1 MVSSA
6 GAGPRP
12 LRYAKQTAQT
22 LAQQI
27 RDALQPEVKI
37 RARHLGLK
45 LEREQGC
52 QKGMEF
58 FHRSL
63 NYDDSRCSILYDRL
77 AIWQVKGTQIRLGVV
92 AAAILIEHGH
102 LRLHELDM

>member
-6 GAGPRP
+6 GAGPQP
-12 LRYAKQTAQT
+12 IPYAKQTAQT

-27 RDALQPEVKI
+27 RDALHPEVKI

-52 QKGMEF
+52 EKGMEF

-63 NYDDSRCSILYDRL
+63 NYEDSRCTLLYDRL

-92 AAAILIEHGH
+92 TAAILIEHGL
-102 LRLHELDM
+102 LRLHDLDM